1 MQNMDIKTL
10 HPAIAAA
17 YRVLETGEP
26 ISLEEAE
33 LLASLPGEFSLDLA
47 SLANKVRN
55 RWGKG
60 GIHACSIMN
69 AKSGSV
75 ARIAGSAPS
84 RDITMLILRFI
95 PWLTRMLYSLR
106 PEAAPNM
113 VCLISGLSPVVT
125 VTEQ

>member
-1 MQNMDIKTL
+1 MDIKTL

-60 GIHACSIMN
+60 RYSC
-69 AKSGSV
+69 
-75 ARIAGSAPS
+75 
-84 RDITMLILRFI
+84 MLHHECQVGGLWREL
-95 PWLTRMLYSLR
+95 PVLR
-106 PEAAPNM
+106 PVA
-113 VCLISGLSPVVT
+113 T
-125 VTEQ
+125 